1 MLYDGAM
8 DRFAL
13 NPMKGYNGTDKFSSF
28 DPSAPTVLARSFVL
42 PAVRSIH
49 EWGCRETW
57 RVTSQNIAAVRPWL
71 PSKQLARQTASRRA
85 TC

>member
-49 EWGCRETW
+49 RAE
-57 RVTSQNIAAVRPWL
+57 L
-71 PSKQLARQTASRRA
+71 P
-85 TC
+85 